1 MWTTTEKGPSNT
13 SCKLNTYQLHNFTS
27 MNWLVARRYL
37 SKTVSYLVRTMSP
50 RSSFAH
56 ASLKC
61 LDPTC
66 CLRFSIKSRTVSLRS
81 TLWLTSVHNIVPDS
95 YWRMLEAK
103 PGQIVNLH
111 NSRRNADLKSAELV
125 LSIPLQTLKSDIL
138 EFNHVL
144 STDVPSG
151 FVSLLSYGLIFCT
164 IPTLSCQIIHLT
176 YLLFEGFLRRK
187 QRHQGV
193 KFYIATSFTFSTII
207 NFHQCIYEQ

>member
-1 MWTTTEKGPSNT
+1 
-13 SCKLNTYQLHNFTS
+13 
-27 MNWLVARRYL
+27 MNWLVARRDL

-56 ASLKC
+56 TSLKR
-61 LDPTC
+61 LAPTC
-66 CLRFSIKSRTVSLRS
+66 CLRFSIMSRTVSLRS

-111 NSRRNADLKSAELV
+111 NWRRNAGFKYAGLV

-144 STDVPSG
+144 SADVPSG
-151 FVSLLSYGLIFCT
+151 FVSLLSYWLIFCT
-164 IPTLSCQIIHLT
+164 IPTLYCQIIHLT
-176 YLLFEGFLRRK
+176 RLLFEGFLRRK

-193 KFYIATSFTFSTII
+193 KFYIETSFTFSTTLDILCCHYKLLSVHLWAV
-207 NFHQCIYEQ
+207 N